1 MDRIRALIA
10 EAQRYYTQLSARERL
25 FVAAAGACFVLF
37 VFSLIFSSLSHS
49 IDRHEIAIEEKMT
62 SLQKVAVYS
71 QSYAE
76 NERARKEM
84 EAKLGGPP
92 LRLMSQLQEFA
103 EKEGLTVSAMNDRG
117 EQNLDRVKES
127 LVELQIAAAP
137 IDKLTAM
144 LNDIEHDPRVIK
156 VRKMRL
162 RSTTTDNTALNVTLT
177 IGSYQ
182 LLPPKS

>member
-1 MDRIRALIA
+1 
-10 EAQRYYTQLSARERL
+10 
-25 FVAAAGACFVLF
+25 
-37 VFSLIFSSLSHS
+37 
-49 IDRHEIAIEEKMT
+49 
-62 SLQKVAVYS
+62 
-71 QSYAE
+71 
-76 NERARKEM
+76 M
-84 EAKLGGPP
+84 ETKLGGPP

-127 LVELQIAAAP
+127 LVELQIASAP

-162 RSTTTDNTALNVTLT
+162 RSTTTDNTALNVT
-177 IGSYQ
+177 
-182 LLPPKS
+182 

>member
-1 MDRIRALIA
+1 MDRIRALLA
-10 EAQRYYTQLSARERL
+10 EGQRYYSQLSDREKM
-25 FVAAAGACFVLF
+25 FVAAAGGAFVLF
-37 VFSLIFSSLSHS
+37 VISILISSLNHS
-49 IDRHEIAIEEKMT
+49 IDHHEIAIEEKLA
-62 SLQKVAVYS
+62 SLQKVAIYS

-84 EAKLGGPP
+84 ETKLGGPP

-162 RSTTTDNTALNVTLT
+162 RSTSTDTTALNVTLT

-182 LLPPKS
+182 LLPPKT